1 MKMPNS
7 QTWTSSRSVNNDG
20 VRLVSMSAIAG
31 ITRRLDYM
39 MGLISQQELK
49 SDINLRESAA
59 KKGLF
64 VDPFLDDSTR
74 DAGITQ
80 TAAIV
85 NGELVLPVF
94 ALGQSNIPPLA
105 GNAGKYLGTADGITL
120 GFIGGALQWTVISA
134 QTNAVA
140 GGNYLANSANGS
152 FPVVLPATPN
162 NNDTVR
168 IADGGSSFAKS
179 PVTVVNNGNLLM
191 GSLQNL
197 LLDVNNASITL
208 VFNTTLGWRII

>member
-85 NGELVLPVF
+85 NGELVLPVRCYRF
-94 ALGQSNIPPLA
+94 
-105 GNAGKYLGTADGITL
+105 
-120 GFIGGALQWTVISA
+120 
-134 QTNAVA
+134 
-140 GGNYLANSANGS
+140 
-152 FPVVLPATPN
+152 
-162 NNDTVR
+162 
-168 IADGGSSFAKS
+168 
-179 PVTVVNNGNLLM
+179 LM
-191 GSLQNL
+191 
-197 LLDVNNASITL
+197 ARPCA
-208 VFNTTLGWRII
+208 FRCR